1 MILLFSKN
9 NNSSPD
15 LSILFNYRN
24 YTDTIVLAKHR
35 AKMAS
40 TLRALGLILNDYD
53 TLDLSTNKLTG

>member
-15 LSILFNYRN
+15 LSIFNYRN

-35 AKMAS
+35 AKTAS
-40 TLRALGLILNDYD
+40 TPRALDLILNDYD
-53 TLDLSTNKLTG
+53 TLDLSTIKLT